1 MNSEVFLNFLKRTRC
16 SCQVCMNNP
25 NMCKEVFE
33 CKYNLYDGDGNITK
47 THKLFDID
55 ESRYRYYKTSAY
67 IPMTQ
72 LRESYEKFYS
82 ETVVSSEKTCIEL
95 DPMYRLNPIEWDS
108 LKFLNLPPILKPGST
123 NTSFAEHNILGV
135 IKQEDILFR
144 KEYNKLIL
152 RNTKFSFFLK
162 NLELQE
168 AVTGFY
174 RNPLHLYASLDWP
187 NEWDFLNEGNS
198 SLASWIKI
206 ANLKSFADISGF
218 FQYFK
223 FNLNNYIL
231 DLRLDNPRHWIRERN
246 EAGQYIKHLQMCNKI
261 LSVGYNLA
269 YNGITEV
276 LQQLYA
282 VQNDLAKVIETT
294 VKK

>member
-1 MNSEVFLNFLKRTRC
+1 
-16 SCQVCMNNP
+16 
-25 NMCKEVFE
+25 
-33 CKYNLYDGDGNITK
+33 
-47 THKLFDID
+47 
-55 ESRYRYYKTSAY
+55 
-67 IPMTQ
+67 
-72 LRESYEKFYS
+72 
-82 ETVVSSEKTCIEL
+82 
-95 DPMYRLNPIEWDS
+95 
-108 LKFLNLPPILKPGST
+108 
-123 NTSFAEHNILGV
+123 
-135 IKQEDILFR
+135 
-144 KEYNKLIL
+144 L

-168 AVTGFY
+168 AVTGSY

-187 NEWDFLNEGNS
+187 NEWDFKNEGNS

-218 FQYFK
+218 IQYFK
-223 FNLNNYIL
+223 FNLNNSVLY
-231 DLRLDNPRHWIRERN
+231 LRLDNPRHWIRERN